1 MPILKQKSRHQQT
14 SKRVTLLDVA
24 NASGLS
30 RATVSLVLR
39 DSPLV
44 AENTRQ
50 RVQEVMKD
58 LGYVYHRAAANLR
71 SHKSHTVGLI
81 VNDITNPFFAEM
93 TVSIEAQL
101 DRANYVSLLCNT
113 SEMLSKQER
122 LFSTMQEY
130 SADGIL
136 LCPARGTSLATIEK
150 LQRSRL
156 PFVLFGRH
164 LPGIQADYVGADYM
178 VGARIAVE
186 HLISLGHRKIAFIG
200 GHPNISSRQER
211 EQGWRQAQTD
221 HGLPINES
229 FVVDVVAT
237 REGGSN
243 AILQLLQ
250 LPDKPTACL
259 CFNDVVAFGVMLG
272 LQSMRLQPGVDFAVI
287 RFDDVTESAMIRPTL
302 TTMAVSPRQIGE
314 EAVKLLLDLIEN
326 PDQLPRK
333 IILEPQLVIRE
344 SCGYHLH
351 KEKKI

>member
-1 MPILKQKSRHQQT
+1 MPNLKQT
-14 SKRVTLLDVA
+14 SKRVTLVDVA

-44 AENTRQ
+44 AEETRQ
-50 RVQEVMKD
+50 RVQEAMQD

-71 SHKSHTVGLI
+71 SHKSHTVGL
-81 VNDITNPFFAEM
+81 VVSDITNPFFAEM
-93 TVSIEAQL
+93 TMSIEAQL

-122 LFSTMQEY
+122 LLSTMQEY

-136 LCPARGTSLATIEK
+136 LSPVRGTPVTTIEK

-164 LPGIQADYVGADYM
+164 VPGIQADYVGADNIL
-178 VGARIAVE
+178 GAGVAVE

-200 GHPNISSRQER
+200 GPVNTSTRQER
-211 EQGWRQAQTD
+211 EQGWRQAQTN
-221 HGLPINES
+221 HNLPIDES
-229 FVVDVVAT
+229 FIVTAAAT
-237 REGGSN
+237 REGGSQ
-243 AILQLLQ
+243 AIRQLLQ

-259 CFNDVVAFGVMLG
+259 CFNDVVAFGVLLG
-272 LQSMRLQPGVDFAVI
+272 LQSMNLRPGADFAVI
-287 RFDDVTESAMIRPTL
+287 GFDDIAESAMIHTKL
-302 TTMAVSPRQIGE
+302 TTMSMSPRLIGA
-314 EAVKLLLDLIEN
+314 EAVQLLLDLIET
-326 PDQLPRK
+326 PDTLPRE
-333 IILEPQLVIRE
+333 IILQPQLIIRE

-351 KEKKI
+351 KER

>member
-1 MPILKQKSRHQQT
+1 MPKLTKASYIQSS
-14 SKRVTLLDVA
+14 SKRVTLVDVA
-24 NASGLS
+24 NTSGFS

-44 AENTRQ
+44 AEDTRQ
-50 RVQEVMKD
+50 HVQKVMRK

-71 SHKSHTVGLI
+71 TQKSHTVGLI
-81 VNDITNPFFAEM
+81 VNDITNPFWAEM
-93 TVSIEAQL
+93 TVSIESQL
-101 DRANYVSLLCNT
+101 DKANYVSLLCNT
-113 SEMLSKQER
+113 SEILSKQER
-122 LFSTMQEY
+122 LFSTLQEY

-136 LCPARGTSLATIEK
+136 LCPARGTSLTTIEK

-164 LPGIQADYVGADYM
+164 LPGIQADYVGADNT
-178 VGARIAVE
+178 VGARTAVE

-200 GHPNISSRQER
+200 GHLDTSPRQER

-221 HGLPINES
+221 HNIPINES
-229 FVVDVVAT
+229 FIVNVVAT
-237 REGGSN
+237 REGGSQ

-272 LQSMRLQPGVDFAVI
+272 LKSMNLQPGVDFAVI
-287 RFDDVTESAMIRPTL
+287 GFDDVAESAMIRPTL
-302 TTMAVSPRQIGE
+302 TTMAVSPRRIGE

-326 PDQLPRK
+326 PNQSPRK
-333 IILEPQLVIRE
+333 IILQPQLIVRE
-344 SCGYHLH
+344 SCGYQFL
-351 KEKKI
+351 KEK

>member
-1 MPILKQKSRHQQT
+1 MPILKQKSLLQKN

-24 NASGLS
+24 HASGLS

-39 DSPLV
+39 ESPLV
-44 AENTRQ
+44 SEGTRQ
-50 RVQEVMKD
+50 RVQEVMQN

-71 SHKSHTVGLI
+71 TQKSHTVGLI

-93 TVSIEAQL
+93 TVSIESQL
-101 DRANYVSLLCNT
+101 DSANYVSLLCNT

-122 LFSTMQEY
+122 LLFTMQEY

-136 LCPARGTSLATIEK
+136 LSPARGTPQSTIEK

-156 PFVLFGRH
+156 PFVLFGRYV
-164 LPGIQADYVGADYM
+164 PGIQVDYVGADNI
-178 VGARIAVE
+178 VGAKLAVE

-200 GHPNISSRQER
+200 GPVDTSSRQER
-211 EQGWRQAQTD
+211 EQGWRQAQID
-221 HGLPINES
+221 RNFPINES
-229 FVVDVVAT
+229 FVVTVPAT

-272 LQSMRLQPGVDFAVI
+272 LQSLRLKPGADFAVI
-287 RFDDVTESAMIRPTL
+287 GFDDVAESVMIRPTL
-302 TTMAVSPRQIGE
+302 TTIAVSPRQIGE

-333 IILEPQLVIRE
+333 IILQPQLVIRE
-344 SCGYHLH
+344 SCGYNLR
-351 KEKKI
+351 KEK

>member
-1 MPILKQKSRHQQT
+1 MSNLKQKSRLQQT

-24 NASGLS
+24 HASGLS

-44 AENTRQ
+44 AEDTRQ
-50 RVQEVMKD
+50 RVQEVMQN

-71 SHKSHTVGLI
+71 SHKSHTIGLVVSNI
-81 VNDITNPFFAEM
+81 SNPFFAEM

-101 DRANYVSLLCNT
+101 DRANYVSILCNT

-122 LFSTMQEY
+122 LLSTMQEY

-136 LCPARGTSLATIEK
+136 LCPARGTQLETIEK

-164 LPGIQADYVGADYM
+164 LPGIEANYVGADYF
-178 VGARIAVE
+178 VGARVAVE

-200 GHPNISSRQER
+200 GHMNISSRQER

-221 HGLPINES
+221 HGLSINES
-229 FVVDVVAT
+229 FVVDAVTT
-237 REGGSN
+237 REGGSE
-243 AILQLLQ
+243 AIRQLLQ

-287 RFDDVTESAMIRPTL
+287 GFDDVVESAMTQPTL
-302 TTMAVSPRQIGE
+302 TTMAVLPRQIGE
-314 EAVKLLLDLIEN
+314 EAVQLLLDLIEN

-333 IILEPQLVIRE
+333 IILQPQLIIRE
-344 SCGYHLH
+344 S
-351 KEKKI
+351 

>member
-1 MPILKQKSRHQQT
+1 MPKFKQVSRIKQT

-50 RVQEVMKD
+50 RVKEVMQD
-58 LGYVYHRAAANLR
+58 LGYVYHRSAANLR
-71 SHKSHTVGLI
+71 TQKSHTVGLI

-101 DRANYVSLLCNT
+101 DKANYVSLLCNT
-113 SEMLSKQER
+113 SEILSKQER

-136 LCPARGTSLATIEK
+136 LSPARGTPLEAIEK
-150 LQRSRL
+150 LKRSRL
-156 PFVLFGRH
+156 PFVLFGRQ
-164 LPGIQADYVGADYM
+164 LPGIRADYVGADNIL
-178 VGARIAVE
+178 GARIAVE

-200 GHPNISSRQER
+200 GHPITSPRQER
-211 EQGWRQAQTD
+211 EQGWRQAQTE
-221 HGLPINES
+221 HNLPINES
-229 FVVDVVAT
+229 FVVDTVAT
-237 REGGSN
+237 REGGSD

-272 LQSMRLQPGVDFAVI
+272 LKSMNLQPGVDFAVI
-287 RFDDVTESAMIRPTL
+287 GFDDVAESAMIRPAL

-333 IILEPQLVIRE
+333 IILQPQLVIRE
-344 SCGYHLH
+344 SCGYHLR
-351 KEKKI
+351 KEK